1 MRFDENPIWKQIDKF
16 PFDAPNLIE
25 TFPARLARK
34 GKWTPEFTDEVIKE
48 YKKFLF
54 LIATAKCILI
64 PPPAIDL
71 AWKLHI
77 DYYPKSWNEI
87 CGLALPLSLRRVV
100 PDSDDNSMPKWDIA
114 HYEHTLELYSQTF
127 HSWPLIE
134 IWPVPQE
141 WFNPDIILPVKMIN
155 RTLKFPARFVSWG
168 LILAIFISP
177 FPYFSITATVLLFI
191 FNAASGSSYGI
202 KQYATGGSGITHYE

>member
-1 MRFDENPIWKQIDKF
+1 MRFDENPIWKQIDSF

-25 TFPARLARK
+25 NFPARLTRK

-87 CGLALPLSLRRVV
+87 CGKVLPLGLHRVV
-100 PDSDDNSMPKWDIA
+100 PDSEDSSMPKWDIA

-127 HSWPLIE
+127 HSWPSIE
-134 IWPVPQE
+134 IWPVPRE
-141 WFNPDIILPVKMIN
+141 WFNPDILLPVKMIK
-155 RTLKFPARFVSWG
+155 RTLKIPARFVTWS
-168 LILAIFISP
+168 LILAIFLLP
-177 FPYFSITATVLLFI
+177 FHYHSIIASVLLVVFS
-191 FNAASGSSYGI
+191 AANGYLYGV
-202 KQYATGGSGITHYE
+202 KKYTLGGSGITHYK